1 MLHILGKVFK
11 TSFSD
16 WILKLLTEIGCL
28 AFLHSLRNKSYRN
41 QMIVMKKLVTKNDNV
56 KNKDHQDPIVV
67 LKLSD
72 YKLIEHP

>member
-1 MLHILGKVFK
+1 
-11 TSFSD
+11 
-16 WILKLLTEIGCL
+16 
-28 AFLHSLRNKSYRN
+28 
-41 QMIVMKKLVTKNDNV
+41 MIVMKKLVTKNDNV